1 MNNMANFT
9 PEQQQAITT
18 LHCNVS
24 VSAGAGSGKTR
35 VLVER
40 FLHIL
45 EDPKADAGRILAITF
60 TRKAAKEMKERV
72 RKAILERVETSSG
85 ADKAHWQEQLKAS
98 DRAFITTIDSFCS
111 LILRENP
118 VEAGMDPNFEV
129 QEDYETTQF
138 RTDTITAFLNDMVKS
153 GNNDV
158 AELLHLYTPRR
169 LADILFDFVERLPDV
184 LAIQDL
190 AAPYEERLAKKDV
203 LAETCRRALEEL
215 LAHINEAGKKT
226 QEKLMAMLEQKE
238 DILTAIDHADFESL
252 GTFTTVR
259 AAGKVSDLIKAW
271 KSSVEDYALLTND
284 EAAISIA
291 RAWQHVFK
299 NLYERLMQEALR
311 QECFSFSFLSGRAVQ
326 LLKDNPELCQKYQNR
341 FDAIMVD
348 EFQDTNLQQKELV
361 YLLCGGDANVLKGD
375 KLFVVG
381 DAKQSIYRFRGADVS
396 VFRKVRDDI
405 EKAGGKNIVMA
416 DNFRSAP
423 EIITACNTL
432 FRDLLGNDPQADVT
446 SQNLVPHQESTANPV
461 AGLIDTTDLTKQEAA
476 MAQARW
482 TVKKIQKLKTAHP
495 EISYGDVAI
504 LVSAIRLADPYAAA
518 LAEAG
523 IACNIT
529 DGKGFYERQEIV
541 DIINLL
547 ECLVNTQQDWAVAG
561 YLRSPYGGVSDNEI
575 MQLREKWPD
584 LTLWEALGQAIT
596 EPFVSCYETLTELHI
611 KAKMSSLPEL
621 FDDIM
626 ERLHMEP
633 LLCAQPHGREKL
645 ANVRKLRSM
654 AVTFAMNEGGS
665 VDDFLQ
671 KLRIM
676 RSLGARESAANL
688 DEDSQS
694 VNIMTIHKSKGL
706 EFPAVFLPDLQY
718 RGQSDRSGLHF
729 MQSAGLGIK
738 VPGPDGDIV
747 ETSLFSEI
755 KEHEKDLEH
764 AEKKRQ
770 LYVAMTRAEKYLYVS
785 ALTDSSK
792 KKSSGAENWSES
804 LQRVFG
810 RGTQNLV
817 TWEDVSGKELLDA
830 KEQAAKNTGVFTV
843 PDAVFDQTAPIEL
856 PREWKLSASALLTYD
871 FCPRRFFYAYD
882 QHMPGEDPDLVSA
895 GTSRIAPST
904 LGTFVHKALE
914 LSLQYPLDDAVKLA
928 LEDGEYSA
936 FEKRI
941 LKEEGTPLIEN
952 YVQSNLYKNVRDL
965 EQEGELGFDL
975 PLLTVGNQNVRFQ
988 GSIDKLVFM
997 PDGTLKIID
1006 YKTGQPPA
1014 SGEAKKGYTRQLVI
1028 YALAAEKLYHKP
1040 VSAAELHFLRD
1051 LSIYVLTNRKTEE
1064 EELQALLNHIASCH
1078 EEVDYP
1084 AKTDTCDHCPF
1095 VYFCTEG
1102 KM

>member
-1 MNNMANFT
+1 MADFT

-45 EDPKADAGRILAITF
+45 EDPNADASRILAITF

-72 RKAILERVETSSG
+72 RKAILERVEASVG
-85 ADKAHWQEQLKAS
+85 VEKAHWQEQLKSS

-138 RTDTITAFLNDMVKS
+138 RTDTIAAFLNDRVKD
-153 GNNDV
+153 GNEDV
-158 AELLHLYTPRR
+158 AVLLHLYTPRR
-169 LADILFDFVERLPDV
+169 LAEILFDFVERLPDV
-184 LAIQDL
+184 LAIPDL
-190 AAPYEERLAKKDV
+190 TKPYAERLAQKDA
-203 LAETCRRALEEL
+203 LAEACRSALNEL
-215 LAHINEAGKKT
+215 LERRNEAGKKT
-226 QEKLMAMLEQKE
+226 LEKLTDMLEQKE
-238 DILTAIDHADFESL
+238 DILSAIDRADFEMLRS
-252 GTFTTVR
+252 FTTVR

-271 KSSVEDYALLTND
+271 KNSVEAYCMLAND
-284 EAAISIA
+284 EAAIPIV
-291 RAWQHVFK
+291 RAWQQIFAD
-299 NLYERLMQEALR
+299 LRERLMTEALR
-311 QECFSFSFLSGRAVQ
+311 QERFSFSFLSGRAVR
-326 LLKDNPELCQKYQNR
+326 LLKDNPELCKKYQDR

-348 EFQDTNLQQKELV
+348 EFQDTNEQQKELV
-361 YLLCGGDANVLKGD
+361 YLLCGGDETTLKGN

-405 EKAGGKNIVMA
+405 AKTGGKNIVMA

-423 EIITACNTL
+423 EIIAACNTL
-432 FRDLLGNDPQADVT
+432 FKDLLGNDPKADVT
-446 SQNLVPHQESTANPV
+446 AQDLTAHQDSTVNPV
-461 AGLIDTTDLTKQEAA
+461 AGLIDTAELTKQEAA
-476 MAQARW
+476 IAQARW
-482 TVKKIQKLKTAHP
+482 TVKKIQELTTVHP
-495 EISYGDVAI
+495 ELSYGDVAI

-523 IACNIT
+523 IAYNIS

-547 ECLVNTQQDWAVAG
+547 ECLVDTRQDWAIAG
-561 YLRSPYGGVSDNEI
+561 YLRSPYGGVSDAEI
-575 MQLREKWPD
+575 MQLRQQWPD
-584 LTLWEALGQAIT
+584 VTLWEALGQSIT
-596 EPFVSCYETLTELHI
+596 EPFVSCYRILTELHI

-621 FDDIM
+621 FDAIM

-671 KLRIM
+671 QLRLM
-676 RSLGARESAANL
+676 RDLGARESAANL

-694 VNIMTIHKSKGL
+694 VRIMTIHKSKGL
-706 EFPAVFLPDLQY
+706 EFPVVFLPDLQY

-729 MQSAGLGIK
+729 MPQIGLGIK
-738 VPGPDGDIV
+738 VPGPNGDLV

-755 KEHEKDLEH
+755 KEHEKELEQ

-785 ALTDSSK
+785 ALADTSK
-792 KKSSGAENWSES
+792 SKSSGSENWSES

-810 RGTQNLV
+810 RGTQDLV
-817 TWEDVSGKELLDA
+817 TWEDVSGKELLDLQ
-830 KEQAAKNTGVFTV
+830 EQAAKNTRVFTV

-914 LSLQYPLDDAVKLA
+914 LSLQYPLEDAIKLA
-928 LEDGEYSA
+928 LEAGEYSA
-936 FEKRI
+936 FEERV
-941 LKEEGTPLIEN
+941 LKEEGTPLVEN
-952 YVQSNLYKNVRDL
+952 YVQSDLYKNVRDL

-975 PLLTVGNQNVRFQ
+975 PLLTAGNQNVRFQ

-1051 LSIYVLTNRKTEE
+1051 LSVYELTNREAEE
-1064 EELQALLNHIASCH
+1064 KELQELLNHIAACH
-1078 EEVDYP
+1078 EEADYP
-1084 AKTDTCDHCPF
+1084 AKTDTCSHCPF
-1095 VYFCTEG
+1095 VYFCTDG
-1102 KM
+1102 KIE